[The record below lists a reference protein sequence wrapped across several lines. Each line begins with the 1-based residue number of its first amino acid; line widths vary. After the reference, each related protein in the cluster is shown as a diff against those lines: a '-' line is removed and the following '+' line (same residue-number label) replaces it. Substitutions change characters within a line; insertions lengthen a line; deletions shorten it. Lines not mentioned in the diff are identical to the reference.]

1 MNVVLSFLAGIPPRV
16 WGAIVTVVAVLL
28 VLWGLF
34 SAGEAK
40 GKEKAETKAALE
52 ISKIETRIETERARR
67 AEVVTK
73 AIEEDAAK
81 IEEIENEVAA
91 LPDDD
96 IVARARR
103 WVRNPKTPEGN

>member
-40 GKEKAETKAALE
+40 GKEKAEAKAT
-52 ISKIETRIETERARR
+52 IEKVEARARR
-67 AEVVTK
+67 AEYITK
-73 AIEEDAAK
+73 QVETDAARVQ
-81 IEEIENEVAA
+81 EIENEIQS
-91 LPDDD
+91 LPDSD
-96 IVARARR
+96 IVARARL
-103 WVRNPKTPEGN
+103 WVRKPAEDGNSN